1 MMNDTNAIPPELL
14 RVEGRLKKNLEATK
28 AFFEEHPKVF
38 EQFQDLISTRNE
50 LIEEGKSL
58 CKRHE
63 CSTDLFKTNTAVT
76 PVYDPQAFRDEF
88 GPKKLIEACEL
99 KTSKV
104 KAMVTAG
111 LLERDRL
118 EKVATEEKI
127 TVRVTPKAKP
137 WVTPED

>member
-1 MMNDTNAIPPELL
+1 MMNDVNAIPPELL
-14 RVEGRLKKNLEATK
+14 KIEDRLKKNVEATR
-28 AFFEEHPKVF
+28 AFFDEHPNVF
-38 EQFQDLISTRNE
+38 EQLQDLIGTRNE

-63 CSTDLFKTNTAVT
+63 CSTDIFKTNTAKAQ
-76 PVYDPQAFRDEF
+76 VYDPQAFRDEF

-111 LLERDRL
+111 LLERNRL
-118 EKVATEEKI
+118 EKVKMDEKV
-127 TVRVTPKAKP
+127 TVRVIPKVKP
-137 WVTPED
+137 WVIPED